1 MIELAGIK
9 KDDLTN
15 CLLKNGIFPLLSILK
30 EEYQTT
36 KRPFSVLVL
45 DLDFF
50 KNFNDTFGH
59 LIGDEILKY
68 FSSSVRLDLYGLE
81 NYAFRFGG
89 DEFVVVFPGRLPIEV
104 YPLVMR
110 LRENIRTRQCLIK
123 GNQIKLSFSGGI
135 ASYPGDG
142 DTVEEVME
150 AADKAMYYSKKKG
163 RARVTLYARL
173 WPERKRK
180 LALVLVLAGALAF
193 AAGVLA
199 NRGPLTAEV
208 RRWMET
214 DRFMALRHR
223 AGASAAAAARQVA
236 KGIDKIKAPLV
247 EVQPMAR
254 PLSMGPAVPVQEE
267 AAPPL
272 KLPTGPAAL
281 KVTVYLKSGGAVH
294 GTVVRED
301 EDRVWLSLPV
311 AEGGKGTM
319 ILNKSAIDRI
329 EA

>member
-1 MIELAGIK
+1 MIELAGVK

-15 CLLKNGIFPLLSILK
+15 CYLKNGIFPLLSVLK

-36 KRPFSVLVL
+36 KRPFSVLIL

-142 DTVEEVME
+142 DTVEEITE

-163 RARVTLYARL
+163 RARITIYAKL
-173 WPERKRK
+173 WPERRRK
-180 LALVLVLAGALAF
+180 LALVLVLAASLAF
-193 AAGVLA
+193 AAGVFA
-199 NRGPLTAEV
+199 YREPLTAEV

-214 DRFMALRHR
+214 DLFSAVRHR
-223 AGASAAAAARQVA
+223 ADASVAAAARQVA
-236 KGIDKIKAPLV
+236 KGIKKIKAPLV
-247 EVQPMAR
+247 EVQPLTR
-254 PLSMGPAVPVQEE
+254 PPAMGPVTVPEE
-267 AAPPL
+267 AAPPA
-272 KLPTGPAAL
+272 PPASRPAAPT
-281 KVTVYLKSGGAVH
+281 VTVYLKSGGVVR
-294 GTVVRED
+294 GIVVRED
-301 EDRVWLSLPV
+301 DYQVWLSLPV

-319 ILNKSAIDRI
+319 VLNKSAIDRI